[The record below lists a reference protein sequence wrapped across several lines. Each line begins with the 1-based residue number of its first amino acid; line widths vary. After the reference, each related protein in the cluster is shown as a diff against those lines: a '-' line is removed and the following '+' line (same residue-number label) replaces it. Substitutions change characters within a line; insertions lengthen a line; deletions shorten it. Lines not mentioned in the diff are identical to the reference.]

1 MEAIIKLTE
10 QDYQKI
16 AEFFFVWTF
25 LGVFAALIAYD
36 GLCQLLSWLR
46 S

>member
-1 MEAIIKLTE
+1 MEAVIQLTE

-16 AEFFFVWTF
+16 AEFLFVWTF

-36 GLCQLLSWLR
+36 GVCMFLSWLR